1 MLAREAGFRAA
12 LKEQGIRP
20 IEELIV
26 GDLPNRQSAKTIVES
41 LMALPKGRRP
51 TAFFAPHTQ
60 LSDGMLAGIHKAG
73 LRIPADVSVVGCSA
87 SVTPDITSVWLPI
100 EEIGRVGTE
109 YLLQKLR
116 IADAARDGTVLR
128 VELPVALVEWGSTRA
143 IA

>member
-1 MLAREAGFRAA
+1 MLAREQGFRAA
-12 LKEQGIRP
+12 LKEQGIKP
-20 IEELIV
+20 ADELMI

-41 LMALPKGRRP
+41 LMALPKTRRP

-60 LSDGMLAGIHKAG
+60 LSDGMLAGLHRAG
-73 LRIPADVSVVGCSA
+73 LRIPADISVVGCSA

-116 IADAARDGTVLR
+116 TADAARDGAVPR
-128 VELPVALVEWGSTRA
+128 VELPVTLVDWGSTRA